1 MKKILSILISSVLTA
16 SMVGCSSNELVKVDG
31 NNTTTQ
37 VQEAVGND
45 DKKHILD
52 SKLVDG
58 KLVVKSQIDYN
69 GDWNFVFKYNLL
81 VIGEIAQGL
90 NLSNIDELQY
100 WSVCQTTDGGTKK
113 IFSCTMGKNQLQMIQ
128 DGKVYSTDISNMTS
142 KMTDLYLDSE
152 LLQGLSSKVASQII
166 INDTKEKD
174 HTENIKDTTQTE
186 ESEQVVQSK
195 NKTTKEQI
203 EKTNSNTEKNNTT
216 KKVQQTKKKTTT
228 KKEDDYYDENGEY
241 VGPKHSSMDDRK
253 NSICDNCK
261 HPIDDCIC
269 DFNKDDDSDE
279 DAWINDD
286 KQEFIKYTEDGN
298 TEYYY
303 NGHPVTEE
311 EYNGRK
317 GQFGDSD
324 SINEKIIE
332 RNTQTQQDN
341 NQSQQYND
349 KDDDEEIL
357 K

>member
-228 KKEDDYYDENGEY
+228 KEEDDYYDENGEY

-269 DFNKDDDSDE
+269 DFEKENAGEYIDYNDYETPEEFQEQPKQEKKQQEQEETPAQQDDD
-279 DAWINDD
+279 
-286 KQEFIKYTEDGN
+286 
-298 TEYYY
+298 
-303 NGHPVTEE
+303 
-311 EYNGRK
+311 
-317 GQFGDSD
+317 
-324 SINEKIIE
+324 
-332 RNTQTQQDN
+332 
-341 NQSQQYND
+341 QSQQYDNQ
-349 KDDDEEIL
+349 DE
-357 K
+357 

>member
-1 MKKILSILISSVLTA
+1 MNKRITSILAASILAV
-16 SMVGCSSNELVKVDG
+16 SMVGCSDNINKKDDTTNNVKQEQQIEKKNTNTNKDKVDT
-31 NNTTTQ
+31 NKENT
-37 VQEAVGND
+37 
-45 DKKHILD
+45 
-52 SKLVDG
+52 
-58 KLVVKSQIDYN
+58 
-69 GDWNFVFKYNLL
+69 
-81 VIGEIAQGL
+81 
-90 NLSNIDELQY
+90 
-100 WSVCQTTDGGTKK
+100 
-113 IFSCTMGKNQLQMIQ
+113 
-128 DGKVYSTDISNMTS
+128 
-142 KMTDLYLDSE
+142 
-152 LLQGLSSKVASQII
+152 
-166 INDTKEKD
+166 
-174 HTENIKDTTQTE
+174 
-186 ESEQVVQSK
+186 
-195 NKTTKEQI
+195 TTKEQT
-203 EKTNSNTEKNNTT
+203 EKTNSDTEKNNTT
-216 KKVQQTKKKTTT
+216 KKVQQKKKKTTT
-228 KKEDDYYDENGEY
+228 KEEDDYYDENGEY

-269 DFNKDDDSDE
+269 DFNKDDESDE

-341 NQSQQYND
+341 NQSQQCND
-349 KDDDEEIL
+349 KDDDEEID

>member
-1 MKKILSILISSVLTA
+1 MKKILSILILSILIA

-69 GDWNFVFKYNLL
+69 GDWDFVFKYNLL

-113 IFSCTMGKNQLQMIQ
+113 IFSCTMGKDQLQMIQ
-128 DGKVYSTDISNMTS
+128 DGNVYSTDISNMTS

-195 NKTTKEQI
+195 NKTAKKQTK
-203 EKTNSNTEKNNTT
+203 KTNSNTEKNNTT
-216 KKVQQTKKKTTT
+216 KKVQQKEKNTNNEENNQICAICGEFVPVSDMCERNGKPVHYECIGAKKPGKAI
-228 KKEDDYYDENGEY
+228 EDEIIPDDE
-241 VGPKHSSMDDRK
+241 
-253 NSICDNCK
+253 
-261 HPIDDCIC
+261 
-269 DFNKDDDSDE
+269 SDE

-286 KQEFIKYTEDGN
+286 EQEFIKYTEDGN

-317 GQFGDSD
+317 GQFEDSD

-332 RNTQTQQDN
+332 RNTQTQQDDD
-341 NQSQQYND
+341 QSQQDNNQ
-349 KDDDEEIL
+349 DE
-357 K
+357 

>member
-195 NKTTKEQI
+195 NKTAKKQT

-216 KKVQQTKKKTTT
+216 KKVQQTKKKTLN
-228 KKEDDYYDENGEY
+228 EE
-241 VGPKHSSMDDRK
+241 
-253 NSICDNCK
+253 
-261 HPIDDCIC
+261 
-269 DFNKDDDSDE
+269 
-279 DAWINDD
+279 
-286 KQEFIKYTEDGN
+286 KQQK
-298 TEYYY
+298 
-303 NGHPVTEE
+303 
-311 EYNGRK
+311 
-317 GQFGDSD
+317 
-324 SINEKIIE
+324 
-332 RNTQTQQDN
+332 
-341 NQSQQYND
+341 
-349 KDDDEEIL
+349 
-357 K
+357 

>member
-1 MKKILSILISSVLTA
+1 MIKKLISILTSCILAGSL
-16 SMVGCSSNELVKVDG
+16 MVGCSEDTTKNLDEKGKQALATTKKEEHDYKKVTEL
-31 NNTTTQ
+31 T
-37 VQEAVGND
+37 
-45 DKKHILD
+45 
-52 SKLVDG
+52 
-58 KLVVKSQIDYN
+58 
-69 GDWNFVFKYNLL
+69 
-81 VIGEIAQGL
+81 
-90 NLSNIDELQY
+90 LSNDYEDEY
-100 WSVCQTTDGGTKK
+100 VEITGTVKEFK
-113 IFSCTMGKNQLQMIQ
+113 TEYNTMIITLDFEKAILPVYVHIPKNMVDVKFEVGDTIIAYGRCCGLRKRSDERYFQINAYFL
-128 DGKVYSTDISNMTS
+128 S
-142 KMTDLYLDSE
+142 KTP
-152 LLQGLSSKVASQII
+152 II
-166 INDTKEKD
+166 K
-174 HTENIKDTTQTE
+174 
-186 ESEQVVQSK
+186 
-195 NKTTKEQI
+195 KEQSNQNK
-203 EKTNSNTEKNNTT
+203 ENKTNSKSTDNNKLENNNQSTNTT
-216 KKVQQTKKKTTT
+216 KKVQQTKNKTVNEEKQQPKKSTKKQHTT
-228 KKEDDYYDENGEY
+228 KEEDNYYDENGQY

>member
-1 MKKILSILISSVLTA
+1 MNKKLISILTSGILAV
-16 SMVGCSSNELVKVDG
+16 SMVGCSNNINKKDDTTNNTKQEQQVEKKNTNTNKDKVDT
-31 NNTTTQ
+31 N
-37 VQEAVGND
+37 
-45 DKKHILD
+45 
-52 SKLVDG
+52 
-58 KLVVKSQIDYN
+58 
-69 GDWNFVFKYNLL
+69 
-81 VIGEIAQGL
+81 
-90 NLSNIDELQY
+90 
-100 WSVCQTTDGGTKK
+100 
-113 IFSCTMGKNQLQMIQ
+113 
-128 DGKVYSTDISNMTS
+128 
-142 KMTDLYLDSE
+142 
-152 LLQGLSSKVASQII
+152 
-166 INDTKEKD
+166 KEK
-174 HTENIKDTTQTE
+174 T
-186 ESEQVVQSK
+186 
-195 NKTTKEQI
+195 TTKEQT

-216 KKVQQTKKKTTT
+216 KKVQQKKKKTT
-228 KKEDDYYDENGEY
+228 KEEDDYYDENGEY

-269 DFNKDDDSDE
+269 DFNKDDESDE

-341 NQSQQYND
+341 NQSQQYNS
-349 KDDDEEIL
+349 KDDEEIL

>member
-1 MKKILSILISSVLTA
+1 MNKRITSILAASILAV
-16 SMVGCSSNELVKVDG
+16 SMVGCSNNINKKDDTTNNTKQEQQVEKKNTNTNKDKVDT
-31 NNTTTQ
+31 NKENT
-37 VQEAVGND
+37 
-45 DKKHILD
+45 
-52 SKLVDG
+52 
-58 KLVVKSQIDYN
+58 
-69 GDWNFVFKYNLL
+69 
-81 VIGEIAQGL
+81 
-90 NLSNIDELQY
+90 
-100 WSVCQTTDGGTKK
+100 
-113 IFSCTMGKNQLQMIQ
+113 
-128 DGKVYSTDISNMTS
+128 
-142 KMTDLYLDSE
+142 
-152 LLQGLSSKVASQII
+152 
-166 INDTKEKD
+166 
-174 HTENIKDTTQTE
+174 
-186 ESEQVVQSK
+186 
-195 NKTTKEQI
+195 TTKEQT

-216 KKVQQTKKKTTT
+216 KKVQQKKKKTT
-228 KKEDDYYDENGEY
+228 KEEDDYYDENGEY

-269 DFNKDDDSDE
+269 NFNKDDDSDE

-332 RNTQTQQDN
+332 RNTQTQQDD
-341 NQSQQYND
+341 NQSQQ
-349 KDDDEEIL
+349 DDEEIL

>member
-1 MKKILSILISSVLTA
+1 MNKKLISILTSCILAGSL
-16 SMVGCSSNELVKVDG
+16 MVGCSEDTTKNLDEKGKQALATTKKEEHDYKKVTEL
-31 NNTTTQ
+31 T
-37 VQEAVGND
+37 
-45 DKKHILD
+45 
-52 SKLVDG
+52 
-58 KLVVKSQIDYN
+58 
-69 GDWNFVFKYNLL
+69 
-81 VIGEIAQGL
+81 
-90 NLSNIDELQY
+90 LSNDYEDEY
-100 WSVCQTTDGGTKK
+100 VEITGTVKEFKTEYNTMIITLDFEKAILPVYVHIPKNMVDVKFEVGDTIIAYGRCCGLRKRSDERYFQINAYFLSKTPIIKK
-113 IFSCTMGKNQLQMIQ
+113 EQSNQ
-128 DGKVYSTDISNMTS
+128 N
-142 KMTDLYLDSE
+142 
-152 LLQGLSSKVASQII
+152 
-166 INDTKEKD
+166 KE
-174 HTENIKDTTQTE
+174 
-186 ESEQVVQSK
+186 
-195 NKTTKEQI
+195 NKTNGKSADNNKLENNNQPT
-203 EKTNSNTEKNNTT
+203 NTT
-216 KKVQQTKKKTTT
+216 KKVQQKKKKTTT
-228 KKEDDYYDENGEY
+228 KEEDDYYDENGEY

-269 DFNKDDDSDE
+269 DFNKDDESDE

-341 NQSQQYND
+341 NQSQQYNS
-349 KDDDEEIL
+349 KDDEEIL

>member
-1 MKKILSILISSVLTA
+1 MNKKLISILTSCILAGSL
-16 SMVGCSSNELVKVDG
+16 MVGCSEDTTKNLDEKGKQALATTKKEEHDYKKVTEL
-31 NNTTTQ
+31 T
-37 VQEAVGND
+37 
-45 DKKHILD
+45 
-52 SKLVDG
+52 
-58 KLVVKSQIDYN
+58 
-69 GDWNFVFKYNLL
+69 
-81 VIGEIAQGL
+81 
-90 NLSNIDELQY
+90 LSNDYEDEY
-100 WSVCQTTDGGTKK
+100 VEITGTVKEFK
-113 IFSCTMGKNQLQMIQ
+113 TEYNTMIITLDFEKAILPVYVHIPKNMVDVKFEVGDTIIAYGRCCGLRKRSDEKYFQINAYFL
-128 DGKVYSTDISNMTS
+128 S
-142 KMTDLYLDSE
+142 KTP
-152 LLQGLSSKVASQII
+152 II
-166 INDTKEKD
+166 K
-174 HTENIKDTTQTE
+174 
-186 ESEQVVQSK
+186 
-195 NKTTKEQI
+195 KEQSNQNK
-203 EKTNSNTEKNNTT
+203 ENKTNSKSTDNNKLENNNQSTNTT
-216 KKVQQTKKKTTT
+216 KKVQQTKNKTVNEEKQQPKKSTKKQHTT
-228 KKEDDYYDENGEY
+228 KEEDNYYDENGEY

-269 DFNKDDDSDE
+269 NFNKDDDSDE

-341 NQSQQYND
+341 NQSQQYNS
-349 KDDDEEIL
+349 KDDEEIL

>member
-1 MKKILSILISSVLTA
+1 MKKILSILISSVLIA
-16 SMVGCSSNELVKVDG
+16 SMVGCSGNELVKVDD

-45 DKKHILD
+45 DKKYILD

-128 DGKVYSTDISNMTS
+128 DGKVCSTDISNMTS

-195 NKTTKEQI
+195 NKTAKEQT
-203 EKTNSNTEKNNTT
+203 EKTNSDTEKNNTT

-228 KKEDDYYDENGEY
+228 KEEDDYYDENGEY

-332 RNTQTQQDN
+332 RNTQTQQDDD
-341 NQSQQYND
+341 QSQQYDNQ
-349 KDDDEEIL
+349 DE
-357 K
+357 

>member
-1 MKKILSILISSVLTA
+1 MNKKLISILTSCILAGSL
-16 SMVGCSSNELVKVDG
+16 MVGCSEDTTKNLDEKGKQALATTKKEEHDYKKVTEL
-31 NNTTTQ
+31 T
-37 VQEAVGND
+37 
-45 DKKHILD
+45 
-52 SKLVDG
+52 
-58 KLVVKSQIDYN
+58 
-69 GDWNFVFKYNLL
+69 
-81 VIGEIAQGL
+81 
-90 NLSNIDELQY
+90 LSNDYEDEY
-100 WSVCQTTDGGTKK
+100 VEITGTVKEFKTEYNTMIITLDFEKAILPVYVHIPKNMVDVKFEVGDTIIAYGRCCGLRKK
-113 IFSCTMGKNQLQMIQ
+113 SDERYFQINAYFL
-128 DGKVYSTDISNMTS
+128 S
-142 KMTDLYLDSE
+142 KTP
-152 LLQGLSSKVASQII
+152 II
-166 INDTKEKD
+166 K
-174 HTENIKDTTQTE
+174 
-186 ESEQVVQSK
+186 
-195 NKTTKEQI
+195 KEQSNQNK
-203 EKTNSNTEKNNTT
+203 ENKTNSKSADNNKLENNNQSTNTT
-216 KKVQQTKKKTTT
+216 KKVQQTKNKTVNEEKQQPKKSTKKQHTT
-228 KKEDDYYDENGEY
+228 KEEDNYYDENGEY

-269 DFNKDDDSDE
+269 DFNKDDESDE

-349 KDDDEEIL
+349 KDDEEIL

>member
-1 MKKILSILISSVLTA
+1 MNKRITSILAASILAV
-16 SMVGCSSNELVKVDG
+16 SMVGCSDNINKKDDTTNNTKQEQQVEKKNTNTNKDKVDT
-31 NNTTTQ
+31 N
-37 VQEAVGND
+37 
-45 DKKHILD
+45 
-52 SKLVDG
+52 
-58 KLVVKSQIDYN
+58 
-69 GDWNFVFKYNLL
+69 
-81 VIGEIAQGL
+81 
-90 NLSNIDELQY
+90 
-100 WSVCQTTDGGTKK
+100 
-113 IFSCTMGKNQLQMIQ
+113 
-128 DGKVYSTDISNMTS
+128 
-142 KMTDLYLDSE
+142 
-152 LLQGLSSKVASQII
+152 
-166 INDTKEKD
+166 KEK
-174 HTENIKDTTQTE
+174 T
-186 ESEQVVQSK
+186 
-195 NKTTKEQI
+195 TTKEQT

-216 KKVQQTKKKTTT
+216 KKVQQKKKKTT
-228 KKEDDYYDENGEY
+228 KEEDNYYDENGQY

-269 DFNKDDDSDE
+269 NFNKDDDSDE

-332 RNTQTQQDN
+332 RNTQTQQDD

>member
-1 MKKILSILISSVLTA
+1 MNKKLISILTSGILAV
-16 SMVGCSSNELVKVDG
+16 SMVGCSNNINKKDDTTNNTKQEQQVEKKNTNTNKDKVDT
-31 NNTTTQ
+31 N
-37 VQEAVGND
+37 
-45 DKKHILD
+45 
-52 SKLVDG
+52 
-58 KLVVKSQIDYN
+58 
-69 GDWNFVFKYNLL
+69 
-81 VIGEIAQGL
+81 
-90 NLSNIDELQY
+90 
-100 WSVCQTTDGGTKK
+100 
-113 IFSCTMGKNQLQMIQ
+113 
-128 DGKVYSTDISNMTS
+128 
-142 KMTDLYLDSE
+142 
-152 LLQGLSSKVASQII
+152 
-166 INDTKEKD
+166 KEK
-174 HTENIKDTTQTE
+174 T
-186 ESEQVVQSK
+186 
-195 NKTTKEQI
+195 TTKEQT

-216 KKVQQTKKKTTT
+216 KKVQQKKKKTT
-228 KKEDDYYDENGEY
+228 KEEDDYYDENGEY

-269 DFNKDDDSDE
+269 NFNKDDDSDE

-332 RNTQTQQDN
+332 RNTQTQQDD
-341 NQSQQYND
+341 NQSQQYNS
-349 KDDDEEIL
+349 KDDEEIL